1 MIEITQKKQNIKNI
15 IKILL
20 TVSFHSY
27 NFFDVKWI
35 FFHYYIIFHHFFES
49 LEYKLIIDL

>member
-20 TVSFHSY
+20 TVSFYFY

-35 FFHYYIIFHHFFES
+35 FFYYYIIFHHFFES